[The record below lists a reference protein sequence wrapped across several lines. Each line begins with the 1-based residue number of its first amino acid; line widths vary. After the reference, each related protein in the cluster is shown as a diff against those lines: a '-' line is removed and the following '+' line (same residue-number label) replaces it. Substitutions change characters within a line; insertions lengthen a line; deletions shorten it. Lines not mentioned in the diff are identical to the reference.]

1 MTKQTLDNLNVTFYS
16 DSNVLN
22 ESSFLTASNK
32 GTVWSIE
39 FGNTGAKKVW
49 NNTVDGLLRGV
60 YSKTLASISTSI
72 STWYKLF
79 AGNSYYLWIKIKL
92 ANDYK
97 FPNDITTTLKRA
109 YAIPSSSTST
119 FLVVDIP
126 PQVGGGTWRVINSL
140 ESVTF
145 ELEDERTLNIKVWPG
160 KDSSV
165 FGAKCSCIY
174 IYHPTLT
181 GIPYQSAQSGFYGT
195 SNLIGASISP
205 AFAESY
211 QDGDNASFTVTPDS
225 GYRFFTPP
233 VVHMGGVE
241 IPLADNGDGSYTA
254 SFTVTANF
262 TLDGEAK
269 RAIELKGTLRG
280 VSCDKSFGW
289 YDVSGVSTS
298 NPFRI
303 ECTPLPRY
311 VLNASTSPAYATING
326 EQKNFSFTGEPT
338 HADKCYLNLT
348 SIDYNVSEITIFVEA
363 EYSYEK
369 LGLIGIYAPTETQML
384 ELASKRFYSMT
395 GDGFKDYSEYIISY
409 MKLHLNREAIPSYVQ
424 KTVKY
429 GPYSTDI
436 TCDLFPDY
444 VVEFDLGRVFISE
457 THGNSIDYEQ
467 TTLTAYLPYIG
478 FVELPVQVFMNK
490 PANLHY
496 RVNVASGECLAVFTD
511 DNGVL
516 LRGFAGNM
524 SFNIPVH
531 FNSTLSAIPVNFN
544 STSRGNSLSDSSSW
558 YLLKELN
565 PYIEARSQIPYE
577 PETPVFGV
585 DDNRINTLSNF
596 SGYCVFSDINMNM
609 GNMTQAEYDEIISLL
624 KTGVII

>member
-1 MTKQTLDNLNVTFYS
+1 MTKQTLYNLNINFYS
-16 DSNVLN
+16 NDTDLDANT
-22 ESSFLTASNK
+22 FLTGSNK
-32 GTVWSIE
+32 NTVWSLE
-39 FGNTGAKKVW
+39 RGSDGSTRVW
-49 NNTVDGLLRGV
+49 EDEADGSLRGV
-60 YSKTLASISTSI
+60 YSRTLASITNFTS
-72 STWYKLF
+72 WYRYYR
-79 AGNSYYLWIKIKL
+79 GSSYGLWMKIKL
-92 ANDYK
+92 ANEYK
-97 FPNDITTTLKRA
+97 FPSDVTSILKRA
-109 YAIPSSSTST
+109 YALPPSSTATS
-119 FLVVDIP
+119 LVVDTP
-126 PQVGGGTWRVINSL
+126 PQVTPEGTWKDISNQ
-140 ESVTF
+140 ECVTI
-145 ELEDERTLNIKVWPG
+145 ELENERALTIRVFPG
-160 KDSSV
+160 KDSVV
-165 FGAKCSCIY
+165 FGGKCACIY
-174 IYHPTLT
+174 IYNQTLT
-181 GIPYQSAQSGFYGT
+181 GIPYVSAQSGFYGT

-211 QDGDNASFTVTPDS
+211 QDGDPASFTVSPDS

-233 VVHMGGVE
+233 AVHMGGVE

-280 VSCDKSFGW
+280 VSCDLPFGW
-289 YDVSGVSTS
+289 YDVSGVSAS

-311 VLNASTSPAYATING
+311 VLNAATSPAYATING

-348 SIDYNVSEITIFVEA
+348 SIDYNVLEISIFVEA
-363 EYSYEK
+363 EYNYEK
-369 LGLIGIYAPTETQML
+369 LGLIGIYAPTDTQML

-409 MKLHLNREAIPSYVQ
+409 MKIHLNRDAVPSYVQ

-436 TCDLFPDY
+436 TCDLFPEY
-444 VVEFDLGRVFISE
+444 IVEFDLGRVFISE
-457 THGNSIDYEQ
+457 THGNAIDYEQ
-467 TTLTAYLPYIG
+467 TSLTAYLPYIG

-496 RVNVASGECLAVFTD
+496 RVNVASGECLAVFSD

-524 SFNIPVH
+524 SFSFPVH

-544 STSRGNSLSDSSSW
+544 STSRGNSSW
-558 YLLKELN
+558 YLLKDLN

-585 DDNRINTLSNF
+585 DDNRIDTLSNF
-596 SGYCVFSDINMNM
+596 SGYCVFSDVNLNM